1 MNVNWSWRET
11 VKKKMLTYL
20 ELRFQ
25 VGVERQEERKNGV
38 SDKAGRFPH
47 FVQRVYELRL
57 PTRQSFIIEQHIK
70 VCVGMLQIEAGE

>member
-1 MNVNWSWRET
+1 
-11 VKKKMLTYL
+11 
-20 ELRFQ
+20 
-25 VGVERQEERKNGV
+25 V